1 MNREKLFLTIVASLF
16 SGFGAAYF
24 LYPLE
29 MSALSGMQ
37 LPGIPSRVDV
47 WAIYAG
53 VQIGLGAYLFRSVS
67 TNFAIDA
74 SLLMVAYL
82 VGGIAL
88 LRTLGVFYYASF
100 DQYSLGAL
108 AFEGPVSLLAWY
120 LFLQLQKQQKTP
132 GK

>member
-1 MNREKLFLTIVASLF
+1 MVSREKIFLIIVASLF
-16 SGFGAAYF
+16 SGFGVAYF
-24 LYPLE
+24 LYPLP

-37 LPGIPSRVDV
+37 LPSIPSQVDV

-53 VQIGLGAYLFRSVS
+53 VQIGLGAYLFRSVLS
-67 TNFAIDA
+67 NFAIDA

-88 LRTLGVFYYASF
+88 LRTMGIFYYASF

-108 AFEGPVSLLAWY
+108 AFEGPVAVVAWI
-120 LFLQLQKQQKTP
+120 LFLQRNKTA
-132 GK
+132 